1 MLGTLMLREKLT
13 SGNMDGMS
21 PVPSAFTLEW
31 LLDPVKPID
40 FYEQYYESKPLLVS
54 RGELEYYAKLPRL
67 EAVDELLTATVSNR
81 RQPTQGER
89 LTRSEPDGTM
99 SDQQIRTTGNAG
111 LDVQAAYRAY
121 HDGFTV
127 VINQTHRRSAAV
139 GRLCRG
145 LQAALHH
152 PIGANIYLTPAGAQ
166 GFLPHVDTH
175 DVFILQLHGT
185 KEWHVSSPPVEL
197 PLAHNRNHKQ
207 TLPDA
212 QIFTLMPGDM
222 LYLPRGFRHKAVTGD
237 SSSLHL
243 TVGIHAFRWHDL
255 FKDALEQLADEDA
268 IFRSAL
274 PPQYVD
280 EPLDMAHVTEMVRR
294 MTAAL
299 TDESFMEKAKERIA
313 SKLIAAD
320 ESTGLS
326 QFRSL
331 DALADLSDES
341 IVSRSPE
348 HLCLVRIAPD
358 RATIEFVGNF
368 VTGPPVLGKA
378 LEFIAQRH
386 RFAVGEL
393 PGNLSTEDRIDLVKR
408 LVSEGLLEVL
418 L

>member
-1 MLGTLMLREKLT
+1 MP
-13 SGNMDGMS
+13 S
-21 PVPSAFTLEW
+21 VASAFSLEW
-31 LLDPVKPID
+31 VLHPVTPAD
-40 FYEQYYESKPLLVS
+40 FYEQYYEAKPLLVS
-54 RGELEYYAKLPRL
+54 RGEPEYYANLPRL
-67 EAVDELLTATVSNR
+67 EDVDSLLTATVSNR
-81 RQPTQGER
+81 LQPAHGER
-89 LTRSEPDGTM
+89 LTRSELDGTM
-99 SDQQIRTTGNAG
+99 SAQQIRTTGNAA

-121 HDGFTV
+121 HDGFTI
-127 VINQTHRRSAAV
+127 VINQTHRRSATV

-152 PIGANIYLTPAGAQ
+152 PIGVNLYLTPAGAQ

-197 PLAHNRNHKQ
+197 PLAHNRHHKQ
-207 TLPDA
+207 TLPDV
-212 QIFTLMPGDM
+212 QIFTLTPGDT

-255 FKDALEQLADEDA
+255 LNDALEQLADEDA
-268 IFRSAL
+268 MFRSAL

-280 EPLDMAHVTEMVRR
+280 EPLDMEHVTELARR
-294 MTAAL
+294 IAAAL
-299 TDESFMEKAKERIA
+299 TDGILIEKAKERIA
-313 SKLIAAD
+313 SKLVASD
-320 ESTGLS
+320 TSTGLS

-331 DALADLSDES
+331 DALPKLSDES

-348 HLCLVRIAPD
+348 LLCLVRLTPD
-358 RATIEFVGNF
+358 RATIEFAGNF
-368 VTGPPVLGKA
+368 VTGPPVLGKS

-393 PGNLSTEDRIDLVKR
+393 PGKLSAEDRADLVTR
-408 LVSEGLLEVL
+408 LVSEGLLEVMV
-418 L
+418 